1 MQLCKYSPVAND
13 RMGIIWTLSSI
24 EDACVIEF
32 GPAGTTHYAVEGVG
46 SLNGE
51 DRARIYSTHMDQSD
65 VTFGKYDRLEKA
77 IVEIDVNIKPKYM
90 FVMASSISSIIGAD
104 IESVCETLKESVNA
118 KLIPITTGGLKD
130 DYNVGVEYM
139 LNTLVKEITKDTNVR
154 DLNKYNIIGAN
165 VDKYNFLSDVEELK
179 RTMKELFNKEANTIF
194 TCDTSI
200 EDIENA
206 AKASL
211 NIVVRKEGL
220 KAAEYMKEKY
230 NIPYIY
236 NSLYG
241 LINMTNF
248 IKEVENIDGY
258 DLNNESYKKEV
269 DVVRSNI
276 INLKRRF
283 YFYEGNKKC
292 AVFGDYD
299 TVVGLKDLL
308 EELGLEID
316 RSEVLYRDYND
327 ESLISGGSEFDRM
340 KYLKNNELLGLF
352 GDGPCLDMIHDSKLD
367 LQVSNPNLDRVN
379 IYPFTPFIGFRGT
392 LNIIEK
398 IMNIKL

>member
-1 MQLCKYSPVAND
+1 MQLCKYYPVAND

-24 EDACVIEF
+24 EDACVVEF
-32 GPAGTTHYAVEGVG
+32 GPAGTTHYAVEGIG
-46 SLNGE
+46 SLNGN
-51 DRARIYSTHMDQSD
+51 DQAKIYSTHMDQSD

-77 IVEIDVNIKPKYM
+77 IIEIDENIKPKYM

-104 IESVCETLKESVNA
+104 IESVCDMLKDKVNA

-130 DYNVGVEYM
+130 DYNVGIEYM
-139 LNTLVKEITKDTNVR
+139 LNTLVKEITKDTDER
-154 DLNKYNIIGAN
+154 DVNKYNIIGAN
-165 VDKYNFLSDVEELK
+165 IDKYNYLSDVEELK
-179 RTMKELFNKEANTIF
+179 RTMKELFYKDANTIF

-200 EDIENA
+200 ESIENA

-230 NIPYIY
+230 NIPYVY

-241 LINMTNF
+241 LNNMTNF
-248 IKEVENIDGY
+248 IKEIEKVSGY
-258 DLNNESYKKEV
+258 ELNQEQYKKEV

-276 INLKRRF
+276 ISLKRRF

-299 TVVGLKDLL
+299 TAVGLRDLL
-308 EELGLEID
+308 GELGLDID
-316 RSEVLYRDYND
+316 RSEVLYREYTD
-327 ESLISGGSEFDRM
+327 ESLVTGGTEFDRM
-340 KYLKNNELLGLF
+340 NYLKNTELFGLF
-352 GDGPCLDMIHDSKLD
+352 GDGTALDMKHNSKLD
-367 LQVSNPNLDRVN
+367 LQVSNPNLDSIN

-392 LNIIEK
+392 LYIIER
-398 IMNIKL
+398 IMNANL

>member
-1 MQLCKYSPVAND
+1 MQLCKYYPVAND

-32 GPAGTTHYAVEGVG
+32 GPAGTTHYAVEGIG
-46 SLNGE
+46 SLNGD
-51 DRARIYSTHMDQSD
+51 DRAKIYSTHMDQSD

-104 IESVCETLKESVNA
+104 IESVCDTLKESVNA

-139 LNTLVKEITKDTNVR
+139 LNTLVKEITKDTDER

-220 KAAEYMKEKY
+220 KAAKYMKEKY
-230 NIPYIY
+230 NIPYVY

-241 LINMTNF
+241 LNNMTNF
-248 IKEVENIDGY
+248 IKEIEKVSGY
-258 DLNNESYKKEV
+258 ELNQEQYKKEV

-276 INLKRRF
+276 ISLKRRF

-299 TVVGLKDLL
+299 TAVGLRDLL
-308 EELGLEID
+308 GELGLDID
-316 RSEVLYRDYND
+316 RSEVLYREYTD
-327 ESLISGGSEFDRM
+327 ESLVTGGTEFDRM
-340 KYLKNNELLGLF
+340 NYLKNTELFGLF
-352 GDGPCLDMIHDSKLD
+352 GDGTALDMKHNSKLD
-367 LQVSNPNLDRVN
+367 LQVSNPNLDSIN
-379 IYPFTPFIGFRGT
+379 IYSFTPFIGFRGT
-392 LNIIEK
+392 LYIIER
-398 IMNIKL
+398 IMNANL

>member
-1 MQLCKYSPVAND
+1 MQLCKYYPVAND

-32 GPAGTTHYAVEGVG
+32 GPAGTTHYAVEGIG
-46 SLNGE
+46 SLNGD
-51 DRARIYSTHMDQSD
+51 DRAKIYSTHMDQSD

-104 IESVCETLKESVNA
+104 IESVCDTLKESVNA

-139 LNTLVKEITKDTNVR
+139 LNTLVKEITKDTDER

-230 NIPYIY
+230 NIPYVY

-241 LINMTNF
+241 LNNMTNF
-248 IKEVENIDGY
+248 IKEIEKVSGY
-258 DLNNESYKKEV
+258 ELNQEQYKKEV

-276 INLKRRF
+276 ISLKRRF

-299 TVVGLKDLL
+299 TAVGLRDLL
-308 EELGLEID
+308 GELGLDID
-316 RSEVLYRDYND
+316 RSEVLYREYTD
-327 ESLISGGSEFDRM
+327 ESLVTGGTEFDRM
-340 KYLKNNELLGLF
+340 NYLKNTELFGLF
-352 GDGPCLDMIHDSKLD
+352 GDGTALDMKHNSKLD
-367 LQVSNPNLDRVN
+367 LQVSNPNLDSIN
-379 IYPFTPFIGFRGT
+379 IYSFTPFIGFRGT
-392 LNIIEK
+392 LYIIER
-398 IMNIKL
+398 IMNANL

>member
-1 MQLCKYSPVAND
+1 MQLCKYYPVAND

-77 IVEIDVNIKPKYM
+77 ILEIDVNIKPKYM

-165 VDKYNFLSDVEELK
+165 IDKYNYLSDVEELK
-179 RTMKELFNKEANTIF
+179 RTMKELFNKDANTVF

-200 EDIENA
+200 ESIENA

-220 KAAEYMKEKY
+220 KAAKYMKEKY

-258 DLNNESYKKEV
+258 DLNNENYKKEV

-316 RSEVLYRDYND
+316 RREVLYRDYND

-398 IMNIKL
+398 IMNTKL

>member
-1 MQLCKYSPVAND
+1 MQLCKYYPVASD

-24 EDACVIEF
+24 EGACVIEF

-46 SLNGE
+46 SLNGN
-51 DRARIYSTHMDQSD
+51 DKAKIYSTHMDQSD

-77 IVEIDVNIKPKYM
+77 IVEIDENIKPKYM

-104 IESVCETLKESVNA
+104 IESVCDTLKNSVNA

-139 LNTLVKEITKDTNVR
+139 LTTLVKEITKDTQST
-154 DLNKYNIIGAN
+154 DINKYNIIGSN
-165 VDKYNFLSDVEELK
+165 IDKYNYLSDVEELK
-179 RTMKELFNKEANTIF
+179 RTMKELFNKDVNTVF
-194 TCDTSI
+194 TSDTSI
-200 EDIENA
+200 ESIENA
-206 AKASL
+206 ANASL

-220 KAAEYMKEKY
+220 KAAQYMKEKY

-241 LINMTNF
+241 LSNMTNF
-248 IKEVENIDGY
+248 IRSVEEIDGY
-258 DLNNESYKKEV
+258 ELNEEKYKTEV
-269 DVVRSNI
+269 DTVRSNI

-299 TVVGLKDLL
+299 TVVGLSDLL
-308 EELGLEID
+308 NELGLQVD
-316 RSEVLYRDYND
+316 RSEVLYREYTDK
-327 ESLISGGSEFDRM
+327 ELITGSSEIDRM
-340 KYLKNNELLGLF
+340 KYLKNTNLLGLF
-352 GDGPCLDMIHDSKLD
+352 GDGPSLDMKHNSKLD

-379 IYPFTPFIGFRGT
+379 IYPFTPYIGFRGC
-392 LNIIEK
+392 LYIIEQ
-398 IMNIKL
+398 ILNTNL

>member
-1 MQLCKYSPVAND
+1 MQLCKYYPVAND

-32 GPAGTTHYAVEGVG
+32 GPAGTTHYAVEGIG
-46 SLNGE
+46 SLNGD
-51 DRARIYSTHMDQSD
+51 DRAKIYSTHMDQSD

-104 IESVCETLKESVNA
+104 IESVCDTLKESVNA

-139 LNTLVKEITKDTNVR
+139 LNTLVKEITKDTDER

-230 NIPYIY
+230 NIPYVY

-241 LINMTNF
+241 LNNMTNF
-248 IKEVENIDGY
+248 IKEIEKVSGY
-258 DLNNESYKKEV
+258 ELNQEKYKKEV

-276 INLKRRF
+276 ISLKRRF

-299 TVVGLKDLL
+299 TAVGLRDLL
-308 EELGLEID
+308 GELGLDID
-316 RSEVLYRDYND
+316 RSEVLYREYTD
-327 ESLISGGSEFDRM
+327 ESLVTGGTEFDRM
-340 KYLKNNELLGLF
+340 NYLKNTELFGLF
-352 GDGPCLDMIHDSKLD
+352 GDGTALDMKHNSKLD
-367 LQVSNPNLDRVN
+367 LQVSNPNLDSIN
-379 IYPFTPFIGFRGT
+379 IYSFTPFIGFRGT
-392 LNIIEK
+392 LYIIER
-398 IMNIKL
+398 IMNANL

>member
-1 MQLCKYSPVAND
+1 
-13 RMGIIWTLSSI
+13 
-24 EDACVIEF
+24 
-32 GPAGTTHYAVEGVG
+32 
-46 SLNGE
+46 
-51 DRARIYSTHMDQSD
+51 
-65 VTFGKYDRLEKA
+65 
-77 IVEIDVNIKPKYM
+77 
-90 FVMASSISSIIGAD
+90 
-104 IESVCETLKESVNA
+104 
-118 KLIPITTGGLKD
+118 
-130 DYNVGVEYM
+130 
-139 LNTLVKEITKDTNVR
+139 
-154 DLNKYNIIGAN
+154 
-165 VDKYNFLSDVEELK
+165 
-179 RTMKELFNKEANTIF
+179 MKELFNKEANTIF

-220 KAAEYMKEKY
+220 KAAKYMKEKY

-248 IKEVENIDGY
+248 IKEVEKIDGY
-258 DLNNESYKKEV
+258 ELNNENYKKEV
-269 DVVRSNI
+269 DTVRSNI

-352 GDGPCLDMIHDSKLD
+352 GDGPCLDMKHDSKLD
-367 LQVSNPNLDRVN
+367 LQVSNPNLGRVN
-379 IYPFTPFIGFRGT
+379 IYSFTPFVGFRGT

-398 IMNIKL
+398 IMNTKL

>member
-1 MQLCKYSPVAND
+1 MQLCKYYPVASD

-24 EDACVIEF
+24 EDACVVEF
-32 GPAGTTHYAVEGVG
+32 GPAGTTHYAVEGIG
-46 SLNGE
+46 SLNGN

-77 IVEIDVNIKPKYM
+77 IVEIDVNIKPKYI
-90 FVMASSISSIIGAD
+90 FVMASSISSIIGTD
-104 IESVCETLKESVNA
+104 IESVCDTLRDKVNS

-130 DYNVGVEYM
+130 DYNVGIEYM
-139 LNTLVKEITKDTNVR
+139 LNLLVKEITKDTEER
-154 DLNKYNIIGAN
+154 DINKYNIIGAN
-165 VDKYNFLSDVEELK
+165 IDKYNYLSDVEELK
-179 RTMKELFNKEANTIF
+179 RIMKDLFNKDANTIF

-200 EDIENA
+200 ESIENA
-206 AKASL
+206 GKASL

-241 LINMTNF
+241 LNNMTNF
-248 IKEVENIDGY
+248 IKEIENFSGY
-258 DLNNESYKKEV
+258 ELNKENYKHEV
-269 DVVRSNI
+269 DTVRINI

-299 TVVGLKDLL
+299 TTVGLSDLL
-308 EELGLEID
+308 EELGLEVD
-316 RSEVLYRDYND
+316 RKEVLYRDDID
-327 ESLISGGSEFDRM
+327 ESLVTGGNELDRM
-340 KYLKNNELLGLF
+340 KYLKNCELFGLF
-352 GDGPCLDMIHDSKLD
+352 GDGTALDMKHNSKLD

-392 LNIIEK
+392 LYIIER
-398 IMNIKL
+398 IMNANL

>member
-1 MQLCKYSPVAND
+1 MQLCKYYPVAND

-77 IVEIDVNIKPKYM
+77 IVEIDENIKPKCM
-90 FVMASSISSIIGAD
+90 FVMASSISSIIWAD
-104 IESVCETLKESVNA
+104 IESVCDPLKDKVNS

-139 LNTLVKEITKDTNVR
+139 LNTLVKEITKDTDERNI
-154 DLNKYNIIGAN
+154 NKYNIIGAN

-179 RTMKELFNKEANTIF
+179 RTMKELFNKDANTIF

-220 KAAEYMKEKY
+220 KAAKYMKEKS

-241 LINMTNF
+241 LTNMTNF
-248 IKEVENIDGY
+248 IKEVEKIDGY
-258 DLNNESYKKEV
+258 ELNNENYKKEV
-269 DVVRSNI
+269 DAVRSNI

-340 KYLKNNELLGLF
+340 KYLKNTELLGLF
-352 GDGPCLDMIHDSKLD
+352 GDGPCLDMRHDSKLD

-379 IYPFTPFIGFRGT
+379 IYPFTPFVGFRGT

>member
-1 MQLCKYSPVAND
+1 MQLCKYYPVAND

-32 GPAGTTHYAVEGVG
+32 GPAGTTHYAVEGIG
-46 SLNGE
+46 SLNGD
-51 DRARIYSTHMDQSD
+51 DRAKIYSTPMDQSD

-104 IESVCETLKESVNA
+104 IESVCDTLKESVNA

-139 LNTLVKEITKDTNVR
+139 LNTLVKEITKDTDER

-230 NIPYIY
+230 NIPYVY

-241 LINMTNF
+241 LNNMTNF
-248 IKEVENIDGY
+248 IKEIEKVSGY
-258 DLNNESYKKEV
+258 ELNQEQYKKEV

-276 INLKRRF
+276 ISLKRRF

-299 TVVGLKDLL
+299 TAVGLRDLL
-308 EELGLEID
+308 GELGLDID
-316 RSEVLYRDYND
+316 RSEDLYREYTD
-327 ESLISGGSEFDRM
+327 ESLVTGGTEFDRM
-340 KYLKNNELLGLF
+340 NYLKNTELFGLF
-352 GDGPCLDMIHDSKLD
+352 GDGTALDMKHNSKLD
-367 LQVSNPNLDRVN
+367 LQVSNPNLDSIN
-379 IYPFTPFIGFRGT
+379 IYSFTPFIGFRGT
-392 LNIIEK
+392 LYIIER
-398 IMNIKL
+398 IMNANL

>member
-1 MQLCKYSPVAND
+1 MQLCKYYPVAND

-32 GPAGTTHYAVEGVG
+32 GPAGTTHYAVEGIG
-46 SLNGE
+46 SLNGD
-51 DRARIYSTHMDQSD
+51 DRAKIYSTHMDQSD

-104 IESVCETLKESVNA
+104 IESVCDTLKDKVNA
-118 KLIPITTGGLKD
+118 KLIPITAGGLKD

-258 DLNNESYKKEV
+258 DLNNENYKKEV

-398 IMNIKL
+398 IMNTKL

>member
-1 MQLCKYSPVAND
+1 MQLCKYYPVAND

-24 EDACVIEF
+24 EGACVIEF
-32 GPAGTTHYAVEGVG
+32 GPAGTTHYAVEGIG

-51 DRARIYSTHMDQSD
+51 DRAKIYSTHMDQSD

-77 IVEIDVNIKPKYM
+77 IVEVDINIKPKYM

-104 IESVCETLKESVNA
+104 IESVCDTLQDSVNA

-130 DYNVGVEYM
+130 DYNVGIEYM
-139 LNTLVKEITKDTNVR
+139 LNTLVKEITKDTIEK
-154 DLNKYNIIGAN
+154 DINKYNIIGAN
-165 VDKYNFLSDVEELK
+165 IDKYNYLSDVEELK
-179 RTMKELFNKEANTIF
+179 RTMKDLFNKEANTIF

-200 EDIENA
+200 ESIENA
-206 AKASL
+206 SNASL

-220 KAAEYMKEKY
+220 KAAKYMEEKY

-236 NSLYG
+236 NKLYG
-241 LINMTNF
+241 LNNMNDF
-248 IKEVENIDGY
+248 IKEVEKIEGY
-258 DLNNESYKKEV
+258 ELNEEQYKKEV
-269 DVVRSNI
+269 GIVRSNI
-276 INLKRRF
+276 TSLKRRF

-292 AVFGDYD
+292 SVFGDYD
-299 TVVGLKDLL
+299 TVIGLSDLL

-316 RSEVLYRDYND
+316 RSEVLYRDNND
-327 ESLISGGSEFDRM
+327 EDLISGSSEFERM
-340 KYLKNNELLGLF
+340 KYLKNVELLGLF
-352 GDGPCLDMIHDSKLD
+352 GDGPSLDMKHNSKLD
-367 LQVSNPNLDRVN
+367 LQVSNPNLDRIN

-398 IMNIKL
+398 IMNAKL

>member
-1 MQLCKYSPVAND
+1 MQLCKYYPVAND

-32 GPAGTTHYAVEGVG
+32 GPAGTTHYAVEGIG
-46 SLNGE
+46 SLNGD
-51 DRARIYSTHMDQSD
+51 DRAKIYSTHMDQSD

-258 DLNNESYKKEV
+258 DLNNENYKKEV

-316 RSEVLYRDYND
+316 RREVLYRDYND
-327 ESLISGGSEFDRM
+327 EALISAGSEFDRM
-340 KYLKNNELLGLF
+340 KYLKNNQLLGLF

-398 IMNIKL
+398 IMNTKL

>member
-1 MQLCKYSPVAND
+1 MQLCKYYPVAND

-32 GPAGTTHYAVEGVG
+32 GPAGTTHYAVEGIG
-46 SLNGE
+46 SLNGD
-51 DRARIYSTHMDQSD
+51 DRAKIYSTHMDQSD

-104 IESVCETLKESVNA
+104 IESVCDTLKESVNA

-139 LNTLVKEITKDTNVR
+139 LNTLVKEITKDTDER

-230 NIPYIY
+230 NIPYVY

-241 LINMTNF
+241 LNNMTNF
-248 IKEVENIDGY
+248 IKEIEKVSGY
-258 DLNNESYKKEV
+258 ELNQEQYKKEV

-276 INLKRRF
+276 ISLKRRF

-299 TVVGLKDLL
+299 TVLGLKDLL

-316 RSEVLYRDYND
+316 RSEILYRDYND

-340 KYLKNNELLGLF
+340 KYLKYSELLGLF
-352 GDGPCLDMIHDSKLD
+352 GDGPCLDMKHNSKLD

-379 IYPFTPFIGFRGT
+379 IYPFTPFVGFRGT

-398 IMNIKL
+398 IMNTKL

>member
-1 MQLCKYSPVAND
+1 MQLCKYYPVAND

-77 IVEIDVNIKPKYM
+77 IVEIDINIKPKYM

-104 IESVCETLKESVNA
+104 VESVCDTLQDKVNA

-130 DYNVGVEYM
+130 DYNVGIEYM
-139 LNTLVKEITKDTNVR
+139 LNTLVKEITKDIYEK
-154 DLNKYNIIGAN
+154 DINKYNIIGAN
-165 VDKYNFLSDVEELK
+165 IDKYNYLSDVEELK

-200 EDIENA
+200 YDIENA

-230 NIPYIY
+230 NIPYVY

-241 LINMTNF
+241 LNNMTNF
-248 IKEVENIDGY
+248 IRKVEKIEGY
-258 DLNNESYKKEV
+258 NLNDDLYKKEV
-269 DVVRSNI
+269 DVVRKNI
-276 INLKRRF
+276 ISLKRRF

-299 TVVGLKDLL
+299 TVVGINALL
-308 EELGLEID
+308 EELGLELD
-316 RSEVLYRDYND
+316 RSEVLYRDNLE
-327 ESLISGGSEFDRM
+327 ESIITGGTEFDRM
-340 KYLKNNELLGLF
+340 KYLKNTDLLGLF
-352 GDGPCLDMIHDSKLD
+352 GDGACLDMKHNSKLD
-367 LQVSNPNLDRVN
+367 LQVSNPNLERIN
-379 IYPFTPFIGFRGT
+379 IYAYTPYIGFRGT

-398 IMNIKL
+398 IMNSKL